1 MQVRPWGPS
10 ITPQAHHFK
19 GDSNVEETKSKYD
32 SVFQNVHYK
41 PTLRLQLSLI
51 LRLQASGLQNFKI
64 TNGGGNTPIYTRA
77 MITNS

>member
-19 GDSNVEETKSKYD
+19 GDSDVEAKSKYD
-32 SVFQNVHYK
+32 SLFQNLHYK

-51 LRLQASGLQNFKI
+51 LRLQTSGLQMKEVTLLFI
-64 TNGGGNTPIYTRA
+64 QEL
-77 MITNS
+77 

>member
-19 GDSNVEETKSKYD
+19 GDSNVEAKSKYD

-51 LRLQASGLQNFKI
+51 LRLQTSGLQMEEVTLLFI
-64 TNGGGNTPIYTRA
+64 QEL
-77 MITNS
+77 

>member
-10 ITPQAHHFK
+10 ITPQAHLFK
-19 GDSNVEETKSKYD
+19 GDSDVEEKSKYD

-51 LRLQASGLQNFKI
+51 LRLQTSGLQMEEVTLLFI
-64 TNGGGNTPIYTRA
+64 QEL
-77 MITNS
+77 

>member
-1 MQVRPWGPS
+1 MQVRPWGSS

-19 GDSNVEETKSKYD
+19 GDSNVEVTKSNYD

-51 LRLQASGLQNFKI
+51 LRLQTSGLQMEEVTLLFI
-64 TNGGGNTPIYTRA
+64 QEL
-77 MITNS
+77 